1 MGTGSLGCPWCAG
14 GRGANPFPLLAL
26 AMQTRRVCRFRQPPF
41 ARGSAATAVLQEGS
55 ASYNGGMHDDYL
67 FSQYDLRAVM
77 DSAGK
82 AIQAEV
88 EQIDTDRL
96 LILGKTLRGK
106 VSR

>member
-1 MGTGSLGCPWCAG
+1 
-14 GRGANPFPLLAL
+14 
-26 AMQTRRVCRFRQPPF
+26 
-41 ARGSAATAVLQEGS
+41 
-55 ASYNGGMHDDYL
+55 MHDDYL